1 MARGAGY
8 GYFSSEAAPHASGEQ
23 GVRSPTTPCLIYPGL
38 VLAGGEG
45 NGYFGSVGRRFD
57 SCSRESGIAQ
67 RKSSRQRK
75 LEP

>member
-1 MARGAGY
+1 VAQGTDTSLAKLLFTQVERR
-8 GYFSSEAAPHASGEQ
+8 
-23 GVRSPTTPCLIYPGL
+23 GVRLPTTPCLIFPGS
-38 VLAGGEG
+38 VVAGGEG

-67 RKSSRQRK
+67 WKSSRQRK